1 MFSLGFLLPVS
12 LIIFSSL
19 TVYTSVHNVTAWSE
33 WGTLS
38 GPDQLWSSSL
48 IDWDHNVATPATL
61 YHRDRAKGTQ
71 SLLLSVE
78 SPTHNRFLSPPIWI
92 TGLEFFTL
100 NKMPSLS
107 FHPWFPGSLLHTVG
121 SSPEESSKEA
131 EESSLHGELQYSLL
145 SPIILPSSPGLIT
158 YLCLHVLLASLRCLF
173 SVGNIWALTG
183 LLWS

>member
-1 MFSLGFLLPVS
+1 MTVWSSNVNFYSVSCAPSWKLQSDFSFNIFMFSLGFLLPVS

-48 IDWDHNVATPATL
+48 IGWDHNVSTPATL
-61 YHRDRAKGTQ
+61 YHRDIAKGTQ

-78 SPTHNRFLSPPIWI
+78 PPAHNRFLSPPIWI

-131 EESSLHGELQYSLL
+131 EESSLHGELNLHRSNTPYS
-145 SPIILPSSPGLIT
+145 
-158 YLCLHVLLASLRCLF
+158 HQ
-173 SVGNIWALTG
+173 
-183 LLWS
+183 